1 MLLTYGSDDGNTVE
15 ESTTEVP
22 LALDPLLIA
31 VLSVIP
37 LCLHLQMFN
46 KLHCKKRL
54 AIFPSPA
61 GMSLNKL
68 SLAGVN

>member
-31 VLSVIP
+31 VLPVIP
-37 LCLHLQMFN
+37 LRLHLQMFH
-46 KLHCKKRL
+46 KLHSKKRL

-68 SLAGVN
+68 SLARIN